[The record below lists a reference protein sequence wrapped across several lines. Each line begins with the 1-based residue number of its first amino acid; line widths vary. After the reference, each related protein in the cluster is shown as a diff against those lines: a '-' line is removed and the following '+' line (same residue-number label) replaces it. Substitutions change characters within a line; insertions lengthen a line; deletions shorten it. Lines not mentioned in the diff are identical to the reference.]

1 MEKNTFCFAYT
12 VECSLLDG
20 LAKSRWPLPL
30 SLPLQVLLSQQLQL
44 KFLLP
49 LLFFHRISKAAARL

>member
-30 SLPLQVLLSQQLQL
+30 SLPLPLL
-44 KFLLP
+44 FLLP